1 MDFVRSLWRRWILW
15 RFFRSYDGAIKYTRR
30 KRCKELEKRFPPWY
44 TQTFSE
50 QVRTAPFIFTVRL
63 LCHSFAVWVFFDS
76 DLFSQPVLLCVAF
89 ALFVEMILFRGLERW
104 WWQRKHPDHPYAKE
118 GAREAARA
126 RADVTDTDLH
136 NQAFRNLIAFYGDE
150 MTLGKEPVY
159 RDSTHVRVDAAI
171 ECACEKIKPLYDS
184 ENASYHVTYKE
195 LLAVLEAQRAAA
207 PRS

>member
-1 MDFVRSLWRRWILW
+1 MDFIRSLWRRWILW
-15 RFFRSYDGAIKYTRR
+15 HFFRSYDGAIKYTRR

-104 WWQRKHPDHPYAKE
+104 WWQRNS
-118 GAREAARA
+118 AR
-126 RADVTDTDLH
+126 H
-136 NQAFRNLIAFYGDE
+136 YFCSG
-150 MTLGKEPVY
+150 
-159 RDSTHVRVDAAI
+159 SVDAARQTLSLF
-171 ECACEKIKPLYDS
+171 IKVTGSWIFHLLKNS
-184 ENASYHVTYKE
+184 ATYKIS
-195 LLAVLEAQRAAA
+195 RAKF
-207 PRS
+207 